1 MIYTYGEKKKT
12 FSKQWMQKKID
23 NKQFKSNESK
33 YVQKIW
39 KKAKVLE
46 QNVLFD
52 VKICFSWLLPKL
64 KNSNLVYK
72 ILEINDKVYW
82 LMTQYIRQKSKF
94 SRKP

>member
-1 MIYTYGEKKKT
+1 
-12 FSKQWMQKKID
+12 MQKKID

-52 VKICFSWLLPKL
+52 LFFL
-64 KNSNLVYK
+64 NLFFLTFTK
-72 ILEINDKVYW
+72 TK
-82 LMTQYIRQKSKF
+82 KF
-94 SRKP
+94 ESCLQNTWNQW